1 MRISTLS
8 FIHSTLPQISQKSLA
23 AVGLSLGLAVSG
35 SATAQSFPEK
45 PVEMTILFGTTAQ
58 TIGQVLADQMSKN
71 LSQPVVPVSRTGGGG
86 AIGYTHVQATKPDG
100 YNIVWNSNSIS
111 TAHHSGAMKF
121 DHKSFTPIARISLE
135 PVVVAVRSDSGWNSL
150 QEVADAVKA
159 GKAKLRVG
167 ASGRGSFT
175 HMTTF
180 SIFKRL
186 GIQDRIIFV
195 PYDEGKAPLELLGNR
210 VDVAVQWPGQFVSHA
225 KAGALKILCV
235 SSGKKSSILPDV
247 PTCSESGASGLDLT
261 MWRGL
266 AAPAGTPPEA
276 IEKLQAA
283 AKAATDSPVFKNAAE
298 KIGFEI
304 GFLPSKDFSNLIA
317 SDDKEIAALMTELGL
332 KK

>member
-1 MRISTLS
+1 MS
-8 FIHSTLPQISQKSLA
+8 IHARFSIPSAPPRLGQKPLVAFGLA
-23 AVGLSLGLAVSG
+23 LGLALAVPA
-35 SATAQSFPEK
+35 SAQNFPAK
-45 PVEMTILFGTTAQ
+45 SVEMTILFGTTAQ

-71 LSQPVVPVSRTGGGG
+71 LPQPVVPVSRTGGGG
-86 AIGYTHVQATKPDG
+86 AIGYTHVQGTKPDG

-111 TAHHSGAMKF
+111 TTHHSGAMKF
-121 DHKSFTPIARISLE
+121 DHKAFTPIARVSLE

-150 QEVADAVKA
+150 KDVADAVKS

-186 GIQDRIIFV
+186 GIQDRVIFA
-195 PYDEGKAPLELLGNR
+195 PYDEGKAPVELLGNR

-225 KAGALKILCV
+225 KAGTLKILCV
-235 SSGKKSSILPDV
+235 SSGKKSPILPDV
-247 PTCSESGASGLDLT
+247 PTCSDSGATGLDLT

-283 AKAATDSPVFKNAAE
+283 AKAAVDSPVFKNAAE

-304 GFLPSKDFSNLIA
+304 GFLPAKEFGNVIA
-317 SDDKEIAALMTELGL
+317 SDDKEIAALMVELGL

>member
-1 MRISTLS
+1 MKLS
-8 FIHSTLPQISQKSLA
+8 FSKPVRAFKWALVSS
-23 AVGLSLGLAVSG
+23 LSLGLA
-35 SATAQSFPEK
+35 APAMAQTYPNK

-58 TIGQVLADQMSKN
+58 AIGQVLADQMSKN
-71 LSQPVVPVSRTGGGG
+71 LPQPVVPVSRTGGGG
-86 AIGYTHVQATKPDG
+86 AIGYSHVLGTAPDG

-111 TAHHSGAMKF
+111 TVSHSGSVKF

-135 PVVVAVRSDSGWNSL
+135 PVAVAVRADSGWNSL
-150 QEVADAVKA
+150 KDIAEAVEKR
-159 GKAKLRVG
+159 GNKVRVG

-180 SIFKRL
+180 SMFKRL
-186 GIQDRIIFV
+186 GIQDKLIYA

-225 KAGALKILCV
+225 KAGTIKIICV
-235 SSGKKSSILPDV
+235 SSGSRSSVLPDV
-247 PTCSESGASGLDLT
+247 PTCSESGATGLDLT

-276 IEKLQAA
+276 VARLEQAA
-283 AKAATDSPVFKNAAE
+283 RAAVNSAEFKSAAQN
-298 KIGFEI
+298 IGFEI
-304 GFLPSKDFSNLIA
+304 GYLGSKDFGANIA
-317 SDDKEIAALMTELGL
+317 RDDAEIATLMTELGL